1 MVRENYVIPIAFAIL
16 SILDKKQLLRCKYS
30 MVWMA
35 SASHLWRSVS
45 VVFLA
50 SAVRGGFSPG
60 ITGQWTVL
68 QPEEFEK
75 DGSNSTKIHGKR
87 KFIDLGLLLPM
98 LSRGCRFCIQASTL
112 KREFTEALNTP
123 LGKPLWGSTLL
134 PIKNQHLT
142 SKTNFAITSKPRE
155 PHPQPLAPHD
165 RGAPSHAM
173 SYRSTTGDESGAL
186 LPQQQPPHSTRAS
199 TRWSP
204 WGRGSS
210 GVSSKQCLLMVS
222 PHSRLPRP
230 NGGAQLQA
238 FRDKTPH
245 PTTTRSTTSTAGLV
259 VSSQTGT
266 EEEPATISKE
276 PQEAGS
282 GQDQSGAQGRPNW
295 RTAPWRLKAWLGKE
309 ILTGS
314 REQCRPQGSLPAAA
328 LHPPSPEHLQDS
340 STLREKPQNAAFGAT
355 VP

>member
-165 RGAPSHAM
+165 RGTKPRHVLPFDDRRWVWSTPPSAAASAQHQGLHTVV
-173 SYRSTTGDESGAL
+173 SLRQGLQRRL
-186 LPQQQPPHSTRAS
+186 LKA
-199 TRWSP
+199 
-204 WGRGSS
+204 
-210 GVSSKQCLLMVS
+210 VS
-222 PHSRLPRP
+222 PH
-230 NGGAQLQA
+230 GI
-238 FRDKTPH
+238 
-245 PTTTRSTTSTAGLV
+245 
-259 VSSQTGT
+259 SSQQ
-266 EEEPATISKE
+266 A
-276 PQEAGS
+276 A
-282 GQDQSGAQGRPNW
+282 
-295 RTAPWRLKAWLGKE
+295 KA
-309 ILTGS
+309 
-314 REQCRPQGSLPAAA
+314 
-328 LHPPSPEHLQDS
+328 
-340 STLREKPQNAAFGAT
+340 
-355 VP
+355 